1 VRWVFLSLVAVL
13 VLALVIIVR
22 APVFLPPLSM
32 AAPLLPVGNQRV
44 FGYATLANP
53 VVRSVV
59 AGQVLPGEPAVLY
72 GWERVGR
79 HLRPDP
85 EAHVGGVVFTVTPE
99 AMMRL
104 DRYERAGVRYL
115 RERKIL
121 GDGTEAWV
129 YRMIYWEGG
138 R

>member
-1 VRWVFLSLVAVL
+1 LFLTLVALLIFAV
-13 VLALVIIVR
+13 VVVVR
-22 APVFLPPLSM
+22 APFFLPPLST
-32 AAPLLPVGNQRV
+32 AAPMLPVGNQRV

-59 AGQVLPGEPAVLY
+59 VGQPLPGEPAVLY

-99 AMMRL
+99 GMLRL

-121 GDGTEAWV
+121 GDGSEAWV
-129 YRMIYWEGG
+129 YRMIYYEGG